1 MQRFGKFW
9 YLALAIVLIFWGVI
23 LLDWITL
30 DNSSDILGIGAIV
43 TGVLILIDK

>member
-1 MQRFGKFW
+1 LKFAKFW

-23 LLDWITL
+23 LLDWITV
-30 DNSSDILGIGAIV
+30 SSASDILGIGAIV